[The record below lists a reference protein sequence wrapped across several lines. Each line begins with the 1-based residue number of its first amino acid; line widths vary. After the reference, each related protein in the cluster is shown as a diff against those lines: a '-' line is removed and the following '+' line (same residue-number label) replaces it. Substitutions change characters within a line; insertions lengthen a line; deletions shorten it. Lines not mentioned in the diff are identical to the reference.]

1 MNKQDFDKIIETINK
16 IWLNNYIRVANKE
29 SIYNLAKDIN
39 EVPGVVNTE
48 LSEPHQVNYRDFEG
62 DESFIFEYNFSIE
75 INNIKLNSKIRLI
88 PLGDAGYNVV
98 LCLNNDNM
106 IKESYD
112 PNKFNIKL
120 FVKELKNCNSFE
132 DIKRTFK
139 KYAVEA
145 VTIGTLMT
153 AILCNFDL
161 NDSQIRTLGMIP
173 YENHNLYYM
182 GDEDNSNF
190 YEYSKEPDWELL
202 CSDTEATVYHAVPA
216 QCNDDVKNT
225 ASMFQLNLEDPESH
239 KIIAMERTMM
249 KQYGLKYGDLVKI
262 EGAGPRDGVYQIQDT
277 MNKRFAGKHKI
288 DFLINLDSNI
298 GKWNNVK
305 VYKLM
310 NPDTCYQDL
319 KMDMANAL
327 NQDSVNR
334 RQHH

>member
-1 MNKQDFDKIIETINK
+1 MNKQDFNKIIETINN

-29 SIYNLAKDIN
+29 SVYNLAKDIN
-39 EVPGVVNTE
+39 GIYGVVNTE
-48 LSEPHQVNYRDFEG
+48 LSEPRQINYKDFDG
-62 DESFIFEYNFSIE
+62 DESFLFEYDFLIE

-88 PLGDAGYNVV
+88 PLGDAGYNMV

-106 IKESYD
+106 LKESYD
-112 PNKFNIKL
+112 PNKFSIKN
-120 FVKELKNCNSFE
+120 FIKELKTCKSF
-132 DIKRTFK
+132 DDVKRTFK
-139 KYAVEA
+139 RYAIEA
-145 VTIGTLMT
+145 MAIGTLMT
-153 AILCNFDL
+153 AVLCNFTL
-161 NDSQIRTLGMIP
+161 SDSQIYELGTIDTNGIIQA
-173 YENHNLYYM
+173 EQ
-182 GDEDNSNF
+182 F
-190 YEYSKEPDWELL
+190 YDYSEEPDWKLL
-202 CSDTEATVYHAVPA
+202 CSDTEATVYHAVLA
-216 QCNDDVKNT
+216 QCNNDVKNT

-262 EGAGPRDGVYQIQDT
+262 EGAGSRDGVYQIQDT

-288 DFLINLDSNI
+288 DFLINLDSKI
-298 GKWNNVK
+298 GKWNDVK

-319 KMDMANAL
+319 KMNMANAL

>member
-1 MNKQDFDKIIETINK
+1 MNKQDFDKIIESINN
-16 IWLNNYIRVANKE
+16 IWLNNYIRIVNKE

-48 LSEPHQVNYRDFEG
+48 LSEPRQVNYKDFDG
-62 DESFIFEYNFSIE
+62 DESFLFEYDFLIE

-88 PLGDAGYNVV
+88 PLGDAGYNIV

-106 IKESYD
+106 LKESYD
-112 PNKFNIKL
+112 PSKFSIKN
-120 FVKELKNCNSFE
+120 FIKELKTCKSF
-132 DIKRTFK
+132 DDVKRTFK
-139 KYAVEA
+139 RYAVEA

-153 AILCNFDL
+153 AVLCNFTL
-161 NDSQIRTLGMIP
+161 SDSQIYELGTIDTSGVVQSDSF
-173 YENHNLYYM
+173 YDYS
-182 GDEDNSNF
+182 ED
-190 YEYSKEPDWELL
+190 PDWKLL
-202 CSDTEATVYHAVPA
+202 CSDTEATVYHATPE
-216 QCNDDVKNT
+216 QCNDDIKNT
-225 ASMFQLNLEDPESH
+225 ASMFQLNLKNPESH

-262 EGAGPRDGVYQIQDT
+262 EGAGQRDGVYQIQDT

-327 NQDSVNR
+327 NQDSINR
-334 RQHH
+334 RQYH

>member
-1 MNKQDFDKIIETINK
+1 MNKQDFSKIIETINN

-29 SIYNLAKDIN
+29 SVYNLAKDIN
-39 EVPGVVNTE
+39 EVSGVVNTE
-48 LSEPHQVNYRDFEG
+48 LSEPRQVNYRDFDG
-62 DESFIFEYNFSIE
+62 DESFLFEYNFLIE

-88 PLGDAGYNVV
+88 PLSDAGYNIV
-98 LCLNNDNM
+98 LCLNNHNM
-106 IKESYD
+106 LKESYD
-112 PNKFNIKL
+112 PNQFSIKN
-120 FVKELKNCNSFE
+120 FIKELKTCKSF
-132 DIKRTFK
+132 DDVKRTFK
-139 KYAVEA
+139 RYAVEA
-145 VTIGTLMT
+145 ATIGTLMT
-153 AILCNFDL
+153 AVLCNFTL
-161 NDSQIRTLGMIP
+161 SDSQIYELGTIDTSGVIQADP
-173 YENHNLYYM
+173 FYDYS
-182 GDEDNSNF
+182 ED
-190 YEYSKEPDWELL
+190 PDWKLL
-202 CSDTEATVYHAVPA
+202 CNDVEATVYHAVPT

-262 EGAGPRDGVYQIQDT
+262 KGTGSRDGVYQIQDT

-288 DFLINLDSNI
+288 DFLINLDSEI

-310 NPDTCYQDL
+310 NPTTCYQDL

>member
-1 MNKQDFDKIIETINK
+1 MNKQDFNKIIEAINK

-29 SIYNLAKDIN
+29 SVYNLAKEIN

-62 DESFIFEYNFSIE
+62 DESFLFEYDFLIE

-88 PLGDAGYNVV
+88 PLGDAGYNIV

-106 IKESYD
+106 LKESYD
-112 PNKFNIKL
+112 PNKFSIKN
-120 FVKELKNCNSFE
+120 FIKELKTCKSF
-132 DIKRTFK
+132 DDVKRTFK
-139 KYAVEA
+139 RYAVEA

-153 AILCNFDL
+153 VVLCNFTL
-161 NDSQIRTLGMIP
+161 SDSQICELGTINNDNVVHAEQF
-173 YENHNLYYM
+173 YDYS
-182 GDEDNSNF
+182 ED
-190 YEYSKEPDWELL
+190 PDWKLL
-202 CSDTEATVYHAVPA
+202 CSDTEATVYHATPK
-216 QCNDDVKNT
+216 QCNDDIKNT
-225 ASMFQLNLEDPESH
+225 SSMFQLNLENPESH

-262 EGAGPRDGVYQIQDT
+262 EGAGPRDGIYQIQDT

-305 VYKLM
+305 VYKLT

-319 KMDMANAL
+319 KMNMANAL

>member
-1 MNKQDFDKIIETINK
+1 MNKQDFDKIIESINN
-16 IWLNNYIRVANKE
+16 IWLNNYIRIVNKE

-48 LSEPHQVNYRDFEG
+48 LSEPRQVNYKDFDG
-62 DESFIFEYNFSIE
+62 DESFLFEYDFLIE

-88 PLGDAGYNVV
+88 PLGDAGYNIV

-106 IKESYD
+106 LKESYD
-112 PNKFNIKL
+112 PSKFSIKN
-120 FVKELKNCNSFE
+120 FIKELKTCKSF
-132 DIKRTFK
+132 DDVKRTFK
-139 KYAVEA
+139 RYAVEA

-153 AILCNFDL
+153 AVLCNFTL
-161 NDSQIRTLGMIP
+161 SDSQIYELGTINTSGVIQSDSF
-173 YENHNLYYM
+173 YDYS
-182 GDEDNSNF
+182 ED
-190 YEYSKEPDWELL
+190 PDWKLL
-202 CSDTEATVYHAVPA
+202 CSDTEATVYHATPE
-216 QCNDDVKNT
+216 QCNDDIKNT
-225 ASMFQLNLEDPESH
+225 ASMFQLNLKNPESH

-262 EGAGPRDGVYQIQDT
+262 EGAGQRDGVYQIQDT

-327 NQDSVNR
+327 NQDSINR
-334 RQHH
+334 RQYH

>member
-1 MNKQDFDKIIETINK
+1 MNKQDFSKIIESINN

-29 SIYNLAKDIN
+29 SVYNLAKDIN

-48 LSEPHQVNYRDFEG
+48 LSEPRQVNYKDFDG
-62 DESFIFEYNFSIE
+62 DDSFLFEYDFLIE

-88 PLGDAGYNVV
+88 PLGDAGYNIV

-106 IKESYD
+106 LKESYD
-112 PNKFNIKL
+112 LSKFSIKN
-120 FVKELKNCNSFE
+120 FIKELKTCKSFN
-132 DIKRTFK
+132 DVKRTFK
-139 KYAVEA
+139 RYAVEA

-153 AILCNFDL
+153 AVLCNFTL
-161 NDSQIRTLGMIP
+161 SDSQIYELGTI
-173 YENHNLYYM
+173 N
-182 GDEDNSNF
+182 NSNVIQADPF
-190 YEYSKEPDWELL
+190 YDYSEDPDWKLL
-202 CSDTEATVYHAVPA
+202 CSDTEATVYHATPE
-216 QCNDDVKNT
+216 QCNDDIKNT

-262 EGAGPRDGVYQIQDT
+262 EGTGSRDGVYQIQDT

-298 GKWNNVK
+298 GKWDNVK

>member
-1 MNKQDFDKIIETINK
+1 MNKQDFSKIIETINK

-29 SIYNLAKDIN
+29 SVYNLAKDIN
-39 EVPGVVNTE
+39 EVPDVVNTE
-48 LSEPHQVNYRDFEG
+48 LSELRRVNYKDFDG
-62 DESFIFEYNFSIE
+62 DESFLFEYDFLIE

-88 PLGDAGYNVV
+88 PLGDSGYNIV

-106 IKESYD
+106 LKESYD
-112 PNKFNIKL
+112 PNKFSIKN
-120 FVKELKNCNSFE
+120 FIKELKTCKSF
-132 DIKRTFK
+132 DDVKRTFK
-139 KYAVEA
+139 RYAVEA
-145 VTIGTLMT
+145 MTIGTLMT
-153 AILCNFDL
+153 AVLCNFTL
-161 NDSQIRTLGMIP
+161 SDSQIYELGSIDTDRVIRSEQF
-173 YENHNLYYM
+173 YDYS
-182 GDEDNSNF
+182 ED
-190 YEYSKEPDWELL
+190 PDWKLL

-225 ASMFQLNLEDPESH
+225 ASMFQLNLKDPESH

-262 EGAGPRDGVYQIQDT
+262 EGTGSRDGVYQIQDT

-288 DFLINLDSNI
+288 DFLINLDSKI
-298 GKWNNVK
+298 GKWNGVK

-319 KMDMANAL
+319 KMNMANAL

>member
-1 MNKQDFDKIIETINK
+1 MNKQDFKKIIETINK

-29 SIYNLAKDIN
+29 SVYNLAKDIN
-39 EVPGVVNTE
+39 EVPGVINTE
-48 LSEPHQVNYRDFEG
+48 LSEPRQVNYRDFDG
-62 DESFIFEYNFSIE
+62 DESFLFEYNFLIE

-88 PLGDAGYNVV
+88 PLGDAGYNIV

-106 IKESYD
+106 LKESYD
-112 PNKFNIKL
+112 PNKFSIKN
-120 FVKELKNCNSFE
+120 FIKELKTCKSFD
-132 DIKRTFK
+132 DIKRTFNR
-139 KYAVEA
+139 YAVEA
-145 VTIGTLMT
+145 VAIGTLMT
-153 AILCNFDL
+153 AVLCNFTL
-161 NDSQIRTLGMIP
+161 SDSQIYELGSIDTSNVI
-173 YENHNLYYM
+173 YVDQFYNYS
-182 GDEDNSNF
+182 ED
-190 YEYSKEPDWELL
+190 PDWKLL
-202 CSDTEATVYHAVPA
+202 CNDVEATVYHATPE
-216 QCNDDVKNT
+216 QCNNDVKNT
-225 ASMFQLNLEDPESH
+225 ASMFRLNLEDPESH

-262 EGAGPRDGVYQIQDT
+262 EGTGQRDGIYQIQDT
-277 MNKRFAGKHKI
+277 MNKRFSGKHKI

>member
-1 MNKQDFDKIIETINK
+1 MNKQDFKKIIETINK

-29 SIYNLAKDIN
+29 SVYNLAKEIN
-39 EVPGVVNTE
+39 EVPGVINTE
-48 LSEPHQVNYRDFEG
+48 LSEPRQVNYRDFDG
-62 DESFIFEYNFSIE
+62 DESFLFEYNFLIE

-88 PLGDAGYNVV
+88 PLSDAGYNIV

-106 IKESYD
+106 LKESYD
-112 PNKFNIKL
+112 QNKFSMKNFI
-120 FVKELKNCNSFE
+120 KELKTCKSFD
-132 DIKRTFK
+132 DIKRTFNR
-139 KYAVEA
+139 YAVEA
-145 VTIGTLMT
+145 MAIGTLMT
-153 AILCNFDL
+153 AVLCNFTL
-161 NDSQIRTLGMIP
+161 SDSQIYELGTIDTSNVI
-173 YENHNLYYM
+173 YVDQFYNYS
-182 GDEDNSNF
+182 ED
-190 YEYSKEPDWELL
+190 PDWKLL
-202 CSDTEATVYHAVPA
+202 CNDVEATVYHATPE
-216 QCNDDVKNT
+216 QCNNDVKNT
-225 ASMFQLNLEDPESH
+225 ASMFRLNLEDPESH

-262 EGAGPRDGVYQIQDT
+262 EGTGQRDGIYQIQDT
-277 MNKRFAGKHKI
+277 MNKKFAGKHKI
-288 DFLINLDSNI
+288 DFLINLGSNI